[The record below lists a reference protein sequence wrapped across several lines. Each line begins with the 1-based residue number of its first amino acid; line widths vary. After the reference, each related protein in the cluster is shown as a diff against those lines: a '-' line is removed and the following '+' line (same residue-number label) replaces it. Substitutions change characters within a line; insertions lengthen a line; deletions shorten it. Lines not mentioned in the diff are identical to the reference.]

1 MDSPWGPDDAGL
13 SFRISFGLQVVFRC
27 PDATEW
33 GQAVDSCK
41 VWEDLLFDHL
51 FVSLLKMRMFLLMTG
66 SVQNCCQII
75 AMFVHSSFYVEWIQ
89 RGILSGC
96 PLPGFMWTRCKSWI
110 SSIFA
115 HPKIDGLSL
124 LPLLLPLLHVTLQK
138 SAGIDATPEGFS
150 RFQCWWSLEYAG
162 PIDNQIQL
170 IWGRPLRDGIVP
182 RPGELFFQF
191 SWTIVSVTFFPHV
204 STSLQNSNGCSSE
217 CVGDSLRVPC
227 ETTQAVHFVH
237 LPTWVP
243 NEWPRGSSD

>member
-1 MDSPWGPDDAGL
+1 MPWL
-13 SFRISFGLQVVFRC
+13 FKSFHSYLGCHGQSMGTGWRWPFFPNQLRLASRFPLPRRNGMGASSGQLQQLQSLRF
-27 PDATEW
+27 
-33 GQAVDSCK
+33 
-41 VWEDLLFDHL
+41 DLLFDHL
-51 FVSLLKMRMFLLMTG
+51 FVSLLKMRMVFTDDLTG

-75 AMFVHSSFYVEWIQ
+75 AMFVYSSFYVEWIHW
-89 RGILSGC
+89 GILSGC

-162 PIDNQIQL
+162 PIDQIQL

-182 RPGELFFQF
+182 RRGEL
-191 SWTIVSVTFFPHV
+191 VFPI
-204 STSLQNSNGCSSE
+204 
-217 CVGDSLRVPC
+217 
-227 ETTQAVHFVH
+227 
-237 LPTWVP
+237 
-243 NEWPRGSSD
+243 